1 MWSSSESR
9 SDHGADSGL
18 REQLEQQR
26 VLCSPVDDVRE
37 RYAVQRAKAR
47 LELGNH
53 ATGDLALLDALA
65 RVLLRQYRDHLT
77 VDALDPGHVGDK
89 DHLRRLEP
97 DCDLRGD
104 RAGR

>member
-47 LELGNH
+47 LELGYH

-65 RVLLRQYRDHLT
+65 RVLLRQYRGHLT
-77 VDALDPGHVGDK
+77 VDALDRGHVGEN
-89 DHLRRLEP
+89 DHLGRLE
-97 DCDLRGD
+97 RGGD
-104 RAGR
+104 VGGAR